1 MTLLWQLAGG
11 LLGVPL
17 LGQIL
22 TGAARRGFEAKA
34 GFDQAVVVVLG
45 LLNLPSSADLQRVM
59 TKLDVLQGTL
69 ANLSFKVDE
78 MLERSPA
85 PVDDLDDF
93 DDPDPA

>member
-17 LGQIL
+17 VGQIL
-22 TGAARRGFEAKA
+22 TGAVQRGLEAKV

-45 LLNLPSSADLQRVM
+45 LLNLPSQADVQRIM

-78 MLERSPA
+78 VLERSPA
-85 PVDDLDDF
+85 ADDLDTF
-93 DDPDPA
+93 DDPV